1 MTSPPLLSAIGGLPA
16 DTGETVVEATDVHKS
31 FGRLPVLKGVSL
43 TVQRGEVV
51 VIVGASGS
59 GKTTLIRCLNHLEK
73 IEQGRI
79 LVNGH
84 LIGYRERNGKL
95 VEDRERNIAR
105 QRQEIGMVFQR
116 FNLFPHLTA
125 LGNIIEA
132 PIQVRGQPKA
142 EAVATAR
149 ALLQRIGLAD
159 KESAYPA
166 QLSGGQQQRVAIARA
181 LAMRPALMLFDEPTS
196 ALDPEMIGEVL
207 EVMRELAREGMTM
220 IVVSHEMGFAREVA
234 DRIVMMDD
242 GRIVEEAPPAQ
253 FFNAPTQE
261 RTRAFLARIIDAR
274 EGVPAAQKKGNGT

>member
-43 TVQRGEVV
+43 AVRRGEVV

-73 IEQGRI
+73 IEHGRI

-220 IVVSHEMGFAREVA
+220 VVVSHEMGFAREVA

-253 FFNAPTQE
+253 FFNAPAQE

-274 EGVPAAQKKGNGT
+274 EGIPKGQRKGNGP